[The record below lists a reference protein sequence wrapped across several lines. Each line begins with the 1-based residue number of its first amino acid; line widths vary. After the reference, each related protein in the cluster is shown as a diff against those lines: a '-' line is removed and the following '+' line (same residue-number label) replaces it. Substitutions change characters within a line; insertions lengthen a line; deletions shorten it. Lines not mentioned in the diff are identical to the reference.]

1 MELKFLGRGAAFN
14 PKEGNNSAYFIE
26 DKNLFLI
33 DCGETVYKEL
43 IIKNI
48 LKDIENIYVIITHT
62 HSDHIG
68 SIGTLASH
76 VYYKMNNKIK
86 VVIPAKPDKNK
97 YLNYIESI
105 LEATNCL
112 NKYELISEEELDN
125 KFKSFASIRYYE
137 TVHSNNLTC
146 YCLVISTDNGYI
158 YYSGDSKET
167 STVEKLIR
175 EEKKIDKMYFDVTLN
190 DSEDSHHLNVNVLT
204 KVIPNNLQDKVYC
217 MHIDSDS
224 LIERIEELGY
234 KLVEEDLCQE

>member
-1 MELKFLGRGAAFN
+1 M
-14 PKEGNNSAYFIE
+14 
-26 DKNLFLI
+26 
-33 DCGETVYKEL
+33 
-43 IIKNI
+43 
-48 LKDIENIYVIITHT
+48 
-62 HSDHIG
+62 
-68 SIGTLASH
+68 
-76 VYYKMNNKIK
+76 
-86 VVIPAKPDKNK
+86 
-97 YLNYIESI
+97 
-105 LEATNCL
+105 
-112 NKYELISEEELDN
+112 DN

-137 TVHSNNLTC
+137 TVHSNSLTC

-224 LIERIEELGY
+224 LIERIKELGY